1 MTENKQILM
10 TESLQQN
17 VSEKRLTHY
26 MVSTKV
32 SQHVVH
38 ICQHFY
44 YSVVNESFYSLP
56 LTPNFYSDFK
66 NVFSD
71 LIVTDELAIKSAYN
85 TKL

>member
-1 MTENKQILM
+1 
-10 TESLQQN
+10 
-17 VSEKRLTHY
+17 

-38 ICQHFY
+38 IRQHFY
-44 YSVVNESFYSLP
+44 YSVVNESFDSLP